1 MTYAIMML
9 VGVPGSGKSTYAQ
22 ELIKELEAENH
33 TVAYISRDKIRF
45 NALEPNDLYFDK
57 EKAVFNEFIRQIN
70 QAIEDEFEYVIIDA
84 THVSPVSRAK
94 VLKRVRAPSYA
105 ALNIMVMDCSL
116 ETCIERNEKRTGI
129 YKVPV
134 SAIENMYKNF
144 VYPTPEEFMQYDYE
158 LVQIYEI
165 GEEESE

>member
-1 MTYAIMML
+1 MTYAVIML

-22 ELIKELEAENH
+22 ELIKKLESEEH
-33 TVAYISRDKIRF
+33 TVAYISRDKVRF

-70 QAIEDEFEYVIIDA
+70 QAIEDGFEYVIIDA

-94 VLKRVRAPSYA
+94 ELKKVRAPSYVV
-105 ALNIMVMDCSL
+105 LNIMVMNCSL
-116 ETCIERNEKRTGI
+116 ETCIERNEKRTSI
-129 YKVPV
+129 YRVPV

-144 VYPTPEEFMQYDYE
+144 VYPTTEEFMQYNYE
-158 LVQIYEI
+158 FVQIYEI
-165 GEEESE
+165 GEEEA

>member
-22 ELIKELEAENH
+22 ETIKELEAENH

-45 NALEPNDLYFDK
+45 NALKPNDLYFDK

-70 QAIEDEFEYVIIDA
+70 QAIEDGFEYVIIDA

-94 VLKRVRAPSYA
+94 VLKKVRAPSYA
-105 ALNIMVMDCSL
+105 ALNIMVMSCSL

-144 VYPTPEEFMQYDYE
+144 VYPTTEEFINYNYE
-158 LVQIYEI
+158 FVQIYDV
-165 GEEESE
+165 GEEEA

>member
-1 MTYAIMML
+1 ML

-22 ELIKELEAENH
+22 EIIKELEAENH

-45 NALEPNDLYFDK
+45 NMLESDDLYFDK

-70 QAIEDEFEYVIIDA
+70 QAIEDGFEYVIIDA

-94 VLKRVRAPSYA
+94 VLRHVRAPSYVV
-105 ALNIMVMDCSL
+105 LTIMVMNCSL

-144 VYPTPEEFMQYDYE
+144 VYPAPEEFRQYDYE
-158 LVQIYEI
+158 FVRIIKI
-165 GEEESE
+165 GEEEVQ

>member
-22 ELIKELEAENH
+22 ELIKELKAENH

-57 EKAVFNEFIRQIN
+57 EKAVFNEFIRQVN
-70 QAIEDEFEYVIIDA
+70 QAIEDGFEYVIIDA

-94 VLKRVRAPSYA
+94 VLKRVRAPSYV

-116 ETCIERNEKRTGI
+116 ETCIERNEKRAGI

-158 LVQIYEI
+158 SVRIIEI
-165 GEEESE
+165 EEEGA

>member
-1 MTYAIMML
+1 MTYAIIML

-22 ELIKELEAENH
+22 ETIKELEAENH

-70 QAIEDEFEYVIIDA
+70 QAIEDGFEYVIIDA

-94 VLKRVRAPSYA
+94 VLKRVRAPSYVV
-105 ALNIMVMDCSL
+105 LNIMVMNCSL

-129 YKVPV
+129 YRVPV

-144 VYPTPEEFMQYDYE
+144 VYPTTEEFINYNYGF
-158 LVQIYEI
+158 VQIYEI

>member
-1 MTYAIMML
+1 MLL

-22 ELIKELEAENH
+22 ETIKKLEAENH

-45 NALEPNDLYFDK
+45 NMLESNDLYFDK
-57 EKAVFNEFIRQIN
+57 EKFVFNEFIRQIN
-70 QAIEDEFEYVIIDA
+70 QAIEDGFEYVIIDA

-94 VLKRVRAPSYA
+94 VLKRVRAPSYV
-105 ALNIMVMDCSL
+105 ALNIMVMNCSL
-116 ETCIERNEKRTGI
+116 ETCIERNNKREGI

-144 VYPTPEEFMQYDYE
+144 VYPTTEEFMQYNYE
-158 LVQIYEI
+158 FVQIYDV

>member
-22 ELIKELEAENH
+22 GVIKELEAENH

-70 QAIEDEFEYVIIDA
+70 QAIEDGFEYVIIDA

-94 VLKRVRAPSYA
+94 VLKRVRAPSYV

-116 ETCIERNEKRTGI
+116 ETCIERNNKRDGI

-144 VYPTPEEFMQYDYE
+144 VYPTPEEFMQYEYE
-158 LVQIYEI
+158 SVRIIEI
-165 GEEESE
+165 GEEEA

>member
-22 ELIKELEAENH
+22 ETIKELEAENH

-57 EKAVFNEFIRQIN
+57 EKAVFNEFIQQIN
-70 QAIEDEFEYVIIDA
+70 QAIEDGFEYVIIDA

-94 VLKRVRAPSYA
+94 VLKKVRAPSYVV
-105 ALNIMVMDCSL
+105 LNIMVVNCSL
-116 ETCIERNEKRTGI
+116 ETCIERNNKREGI
-129 YKVPV
+129 YRVPV

-144 VYPTPEEFMQYDYE
+144 VYPTPEEFRQYDYE
-158 LVQIYEI
+158 FVRILKI
-165 GEEESE
+165 EEEGA

>member
-9 VGVPGSGKSTYAQ
+9 IGVPGSGKSTYAQ
-22 ELIKELEAENH
+22 GVIKELKAENH

-45 NALEPNDLYFDK
+45 NMLESDDLYFDK

-94 VLKRVRAPSYA
+94 VLKRVRAPSYVV
-105 ALNIMVMDCSL
+105 LNIMVMNCSL

-129 YKVPV
+129 YRVPV

-144 VYPTPEEFMQYDYE
+144 VYPTSEEFMQYDYE
-158 LVQIYEI
+158 FVQIYDI

>member
-22 ELIKELEAENH
+22 ELIKELKAENH

-45 NALEPNDLYFDK
+45 NMLESNDLYFDK
-57 EKAVFNEFIRQIN
+57 EKAVFTEFIRQIN
-70 QAIEDEFEYVIIDA
+70 QAIEDGFEYVIIDA
-84 THVSPVSRAK
+84 THISPVSRAK
-94 VLKRVRAPSYA
+94 VLKRVRAPSSVV
-105 ALNIMVMDCSL
+105 LNIMVMDCSL
-116 ETCIERNEKRTGI
+116 ETCIERNNKREGI

-144 VYPTPEEFMQYDYE
+144 VYPTTEEFINYNYE
-158 LVQIYEI
+158 FVQIYDI